1 MKERVL
7 TEASAPQNAVS
18 DTPERGKPKRK
29 KWKPVHWMCFGI
41 ALIPIV
47 SFFIFSGMPVV
58 LSFISMFTNMDD
70 NMLDTMSWNNFANF
84 AGVFTDKRFWKSWGT
99 TLWLGSAQFVTL
111 TIALVIAVLLEKKT
125 KGAKAMQVFFF
136 VPYICSS
143 VAVAIMWSWIFHG
156 DKLGVLNS
164 LFGSNINWLNDYDH
178 PYRLVWCVYI
188 TILWSAPAYGI
199 VMFKAALKNISPS
212 LYEAADLDGANG
224 FQKFWYITL
233 PGIKSVT
240 LFLLL
245 SGITQALGV
254 FDSVLILA
262 PVQWTGVAGPNDVG
276 LTVNYYIYLK
286 GVSRGEMEYAAVM
299 SWVLFAITFIIT
311 FPIVRWRN
319 KLAEEE

>member
-1 MKERVL
+1 MEERIL
-7 TEASAPQNAVS
+7 TEASAPQNAAS
-18 DTPERGKPKRK
+18 DKSEKWRPKRK

-41 ALIPIV
+41 ALIPII
-47 SFFIFSGMPVV
+47 SFFIFNGMPVV
-58 LSFISMFTNMDD
+58 LSFISMFTEMDD
-70 NMLDTMSWNNFANF
+70 NMLDTMQWNNFVNF
-84 AGVFTDKRFWKSWGT
+84 GEVFTDNRFWKSWGT

-111 TIALVIAVLLEKKT
+111 AIALVIAVLLEKKT
-125 KGAKAMQVFFF
+125 KGAKAMQVLFF
-136 VPYICSS
+136 VPYICST
-143 VAVAIMWSWIFHG
+143 VAIAIMWSWIFHG
-156 DKLGVLNS
+156 GKLGVLNS
-164 LFGSNINWLNDYDH
+164 LFGSNIEWLNDYDH

-188 TILWSAPAYGI
+188 TILWQAPAYGI

-212 LYEAADLDGANG
+212 LYEAAELDGANG
-224 FQKFWYITL
+224 FHKFWYITL

-245 SGITQALGV
+245 SGITAGLGV

-262 PVQWTGVAGPNDVG
+262 PVQWTGVAGPSDVG

-286 GVSRGEMEYAAVM
+286 GVSDGEMEYAAVI
-299 SWVLFAITFIIT
+299 SWILFAVTFIIT

>member
-1 MKERVL
+1 MEERVL
-7 TEASAPQNAVS
+7 TEASAPQSAAS
-18 DTPERGKPKRK
+18 DKPEQGKPKRK

-47 SFFIFSGMPVV
+47 SFFIFNGMPVV
-58 LSFISMFTNMDD
+58 LSFISMFTDMDD
-70 NMLDTMSWNNFANF
+70 NMLDTMHWNNFANF
-84 AGVFTDKRFWKSWGT
+84 AGVFTDKRFWKAWGT

-111 TIALVIAVLLEKKT
+111 AIALVIAVLLEKKT
-125 KGAKAMQVFFF
+125 KGAKAMQVLFF
-136 VPYICSS
+136 VPYICST
-143 VAVAIMWSWIFHG
+143 VAIAIMWSWIFHG

-164 LFGSNINWLNDYDH
+164 LFGSKINWLNDYDH
-178 PYRLVWCVYI
+178 PYRLVWCIYI
-188 TILWSAPAYGI
+188 TILWQAPAYGI

-240 LFLLL
+240 LFLVLA
-245 SGITQALGV
+245 GITAGLGV
-254 FDSVLILA
+254 FDTVLILA
-262 PVQWTGVAGPNDVG
+262 PIQWTGIAGPNDVG

-299 SWVLFAITFIIT
+299 SWILFAITFLIT